1 MIISIHKRF
10 IFVDAY
16 ERMMKKNYSQYPKHL
31 LAVDCIIF
39 GFDGNNLKILLIK
52 RNFEPKKGEW
62 SLMGGF
68 IGDNETL
75 DSAANRVLNSLTGL
89 ENIYLE
95 QLRVYSELE
104 REHTARIISVSYYAL
119 INIENNFEIN
129 EKYNAQWFDL
139 NDFPELIFDHNL
151 MVNHAVARLRYRAST
166 QPIGFELLPDKFTM
180 RELQSLYEA
189 IFDETYD
196 KRNFISKIN
205 SLDILIKTNEKDM
218 KSSKK
223 GSFLYRF
230 DEKKYRNK
238 IAKGYIFKI

>member
-1 MIISIHKRF
+1 
-10 IFVDAY
+10 
-16 ERMMKKNYSQYPKHL
+16 
-31 LAVDCIIF
+31 
-39 GFDGNNLKILLIK
+39 
-52 RNFEPKKGEW
+52 
-62 SLMGGF
+62 
-68 IGDNETL
+68 
-75 DSAANRVLNSLTGL
+75 
-89 ENIYLE
+89 
-95 QLRVYSELE
+95 
-104 REHTARIISVSYYAL
+104 
-119 INIENNFEIN
+119 
-129 EKYNAQWFDL
+129 
-139 NDFPELIFDHNL
+139 

-218 KSSKK
+218 RSSKK